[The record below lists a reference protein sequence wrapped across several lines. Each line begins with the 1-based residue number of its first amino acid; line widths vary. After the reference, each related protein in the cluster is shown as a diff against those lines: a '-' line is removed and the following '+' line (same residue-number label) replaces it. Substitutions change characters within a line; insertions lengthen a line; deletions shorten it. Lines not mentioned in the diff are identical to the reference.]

1 MATTATPFK
10 NYDIPAT
17 PKADPAFILRLQA
30 KNEWFTVKVTEVG
43 ELFPGTYGK
52 TYVVKG
58 TLVAGS
64 LSPWRDEEGTFV
76 PAPTVGTEE
85 VLWFQSATDKA
96 GKQTKDDRIL
106 QAALREKGVTSL
118 VVGDTLSVALLDIA
132 KPKEAGWKGARTR
145 GFIVDPTG
153 DRNAANVDPFDQDNE
168 APF

>member
-1 MATTATPFK
+1 MKLAIASPFK
-10 NYDIPAT
+10 NYELPET

-30 KNEWFTVKVTEVG
+30 KSEWFTIDVTEVG
-43 ELFPGTYGK
+43 ELFPGTYGD

-58 TLVAGS
+58 KLLAAQ
-64 LSPWRDEEGTFV
+64 LSPWRDAEGTFV
-76 PAPTVGTEE
+76 DAPKVGTEE

-106 QAALREKGVTSL
+106 QAALREKGVQSL
-118 VVGDTLSVALLDIA
+118 VVGDKLSVMLMDIG

-153 DRNAANVDPFDQDNE
+153 DRSTSDPFDQDQE
-168 APF
+168 SPF